1 MSVDRQ
7 RELAIVVV
15 LIVLLLGLAAAMR
28 GQGDVVPSPAVV
40 DAAVARGRA
49 PLVVTVTSAKNVA
62 KGDRATVLFSPRRAG
77 VGAVVLTDVP
87 VLEVVENAYTLG
99 ILVGDLERVAAVAG
113 VSDVRLTR
121 PY

>member
-1 MSVDRQ
+1 MNAAKQ

-15 LIVLLLGLAAAMR
+15 LIVLLLGLAAAIR
-28 GQGDVVPSPAVV
+28 DQDNVVPPPAVV
-40 DAAVARGRA
+40 DAAVVRGRA
-49 PLVVTVTSAKNVA
+49 PLAVTATSAKNVA

-77 VGAVVLTDVP
+77 VEAVVLTDVP
-87 VLEVVENAYTLG
+87 VLEVVENAYTLA
-99 ILVGDLERVAAVAG
+99 IPVDDLGEVAAVAG

>member
-1 MSVDRQ
+1 MNVAKQ

-28 GQGDVVPSPAVV
+28 DQGNVVPPPKVV
-40 DAAVARGRA
+40 GADVLRGRA
-49 PLVVTVTSAKNVA
+49 PLAVTATSATEVGR
-62 KGDRATVLFSPRRAG
+62 GDKVTVLFSPRRAG
-77 VGAVVLTDVP
+77 VEAIVLTEVP
-87 VLEVVENAYTLG
+87 VLTVVENAYTLA
-99 ILVGDLERVAAVAG
+99 IPVDDLEEVAAVAG